1 MELDRNQIPDSKM
14 NLFAL
19 LFCEN
24 ISEYLLYFATLY
36 RRLVFIFL
44 ACLKYGTK
52 YGTKFHYC
60 IL

>member
-1 MELDRNQIPDSKM
+1 MELLRDRIPGSKM

-19 LFCEN
+19 LFCAI
-24 ISEYLLYFATLY
+24 ISEYLLYFATSC

-52 YGTKFHYC
+52 YGTKFQYC
-60 IL
+60 IS